1 MDFPEPSLGN
11 AAQATAPSSNGADV
25 GAEPTRATA
34 QPPFYTPA
42 NLAPEYSVGYL
53 LRSVLSSIRCAADA
67 QLQGRGLTFA
77 QCLPLYKISH
87 CKDTTLAALARDLE
101 ADPATVTRLLDR
113 LEAKELVVR
122 ERSTSDRRVV
132 HVRATPLG
140 AAMAQEL
147 TPVLADTLN
156 AHLDGFSTDEWQHLL
171 ALLRR
176 MLANGDAL
184 RHPSI
189 PS

>member
-1 MDFPEPSLGN
+1 
-11 AAQATAPSSNGADV
+11 V
-25 GAEPTRATA
+25 G
-34 QPPFYTPA
+34 
-42 NLAPEYSVGYL
+42 SL
-53 LRSVLSSIRCAADA
+53 LRGVLSSIRSVADA

-77 QCLPLYKISH
+77 QCLPLYKISR
-87 CKDTTLAALARDLE
+87 CKDTTLAALAALARDLE

-122 ERSTSDRRVV
+122 ERSTSDKRVV

-156 AHLDGFSTDEWQHLL
+156 AHLAGFSGAEWQQLMG
-171 ALLRR
+171 LLRR
-176 MLANGDAL
+176 MLDNGEAL
-184 RHPSI
+184 RRPGGST
-189 PS
+189 